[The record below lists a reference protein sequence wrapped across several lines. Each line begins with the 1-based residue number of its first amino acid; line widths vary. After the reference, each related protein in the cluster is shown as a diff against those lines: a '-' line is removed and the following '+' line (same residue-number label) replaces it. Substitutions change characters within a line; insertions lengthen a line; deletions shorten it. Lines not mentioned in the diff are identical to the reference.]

1 MMSGNEKHERNYELL
16 FLIVKDAIGSE
27 LIKTAKKKGAAGGTV
42 FYGYGTIRSGALK
55 FLGLKDV
62 RKEVVLIV
70 VEKELA
76 SELVDLFTA
85 RLNLHKQ
92 NSGIAFTIPLE
103 EVIGQAYGKAGEPV
117 LTEEEK
123 EKMYK
128 AIFTIVE
135 REQSEDVIDA
145 AEKAGSKG
153 GTVIYARGSGVT
165 ETRKLF
171 AMEIEPEKAIVL
183 VLAEADNVQSIV
195 DSISTNLGI
204 EDPNSGIIFTT
215 SVSNAKGLFV

>member
-1 MMSGNEKHERNYELL
+1 MY
-16 FLIVKDAIGSE
+16 
-27 LIKTAKKKGAAGGTV
+27 
-42 FYGYGTIRSGALK
+42 
-55 FLGLKDV
+55 
-62 RKEVVLIV
+62 
-70 VEKELA
+70 
-76 SELVDLFTA
+76 
-85 RLNLHKQ
+85 KQ

-103 EVIGQAYGKAGEPV
+103 EVIGQAFGKNGKHSV
-117 LTEEEK
+117 VEEEK
-123 EKMYK
+123 EEMYK

-165 ETRKLF
+165 ETQKLF

-183 VLAEADNVQSIV
+183 VLAEKDKVQSIV

-204 EDPNSGIIFTT
+204 EEPNSGIIFTT
-215 SVSNAKGLFV
+215 SVSNAKGLFA